1 MGRSL
6 ADKQATLAEL
16 EAQLSDTQM
25 VMVVDYT
32 GLTVAEITK
41 LRRLLSPTGTVCKVA
56 KNTLMR
62 KAIAANTEWQPIE
75 PFLKGAS
82 ACLLVKQ
89 DIAGAIKA
97 YQVFVKETKKSEL
110 RGGALDGKALT
121 PADLKAIADLPSREV
136 LMAQIAGAIN
146 GVTTKI
152 AIGIKEVPQSMAR
165 AIKAIHEKEAA

>member
-6 ADKQATLAEL
+6 ADKKALLAEL
-16 EAQLSDTQM
+16 EAQLADTQM
-25 VMVVDYT
+25 VMVIDYT
-32 GLTVAEITK
+32 NLTVAEITK
-41 LRRLLSPTGTVCKVA
+41 LRRQLKPTGTVCKVA

-62 KAIAANTEWQPIE
+62 KAIASHTEWQPIE

-82 ACLLVKQ
+82 ACLLVKD

-97 YQVFVKETKKSEL
+97 YQGFQKETKKTEL
-110 RGGALDGKALT
+110 RGGVLEGRALT
-121 PADLKAIADLPSREV
+121 QADLKAIADLPSREV
-136 LMAQIAGAIN
+136 LLAQIAGAIN

-152 AIGIKEVPQSMAR
+152 AIGIKEVPQSLGR